1 MIMRMSENPLFDA
14 TKPPIAELVR
24 AQTAAMGR
32 ELSQKQFDEL
42 LARINTLYEL
52 KTSIYIEE
60 IAAIAEE
67 IYIQPQI
74 GFDLI
79 SLKTTLGPNILPTA
93 TVVLETPTKEHITS
107 QAAGC
112 SSTDAICTA
121 ISEATKIKIFLKAL
135 SFHSIVE
142 GTNSLGQV
150 NITAEYHNRQVRTTA
165 CSIDLLEAIAKAYLT
180 AINIV
185 LDRVNQQLD

>member
-1 MIMRMSENPLFDA
+1 MSDNPLFDA
-14 TKPPIAELVR
+14 TKPPIAEIVR
-24 AQTAAMGR
+24 AQIAAMGKD
-32 ELSQKQFDEL
+32 LSQKQFEDL
-42 LARINTLYEL
+42 FRRIQTLYEL
-52 KTSIYIEE
+52 KTVIYVEE

-67 IYIQPQI
+67 IYMQPEL
-74 GFDLI
+74 GYDLV

-93 TVVLETPTKEHITS
+93 TIILETPEKEHLTS

-121 ISEATKIKIFLKAL
+121 IADATKIRIFLKDL
-135 SFHSIVE
+135 SFHTIVE
-142 GTNSLGQV
+142 GLNSVGQV
-150 NITAEYHNRQVRTTA
+150 SITAEYHNRQVRTTA

-185 LDRVNQQLD
+185 MDRVNQQMD